1 MLGTTLRLQVSPH
14 RLAVVLLV
22 REYCHYK
29 MSVPVTPRDRS
40 AACLLILSLVQS
52 PDLDL
57 ATSCKKYALDLQ
69 SFMLIYSFCF
79 ICIFVPRI
87 SEKVRLP
94 GLVVAW
100 ARGVCRLQVRA

>member
-1 MLGTTLRLQVSPH
+1 MLGTILRLQVSPH
-14 RLAVVLLV
+14 RQAVVLLV

-57 ATSCKKYALDLQ
+57 ATSCKKYALDLHAHL
-69 SFMLIYSFCF
+69 FIVFHLYFCAQNQREGPAAGPGGGLGSGR
-79 ICIFVPRI
+79 VPAA
-87 SEKVRLP
+87 
-94 GLVVAW
+94 G
-100 ARGVCRLQVRA
+100 

>member
-1 MLGTTLRLQVSPH
+1 MLGTLLRLQVSPH

-57 ATSCKKYALDLQ
+57 ATSCKKYALDLHAHL
-69 SFMLIYSFCF
+69 FILFHLYFC
-79 ICIFVPRI
+79 
-87 SEKVRLP
+87 
-94 GLVVAW
+94 A
-100 ARGVCRLQVRA
+100 QNQ

>member
-1 MLGTTLRLQVSPH
+1 MSPH

-57 ATSCKKYALDLQ
+57 ATSCKKYALDLHAHL
-69 SFMLIYSFCF
+69 FILFHLYFC
-79 ICIFVPRI
+79 
-87 SEKVRLP
+87 
-94 GLVVAW
+94 A
-100 ARGVCRLQVRA
+100 QNQ